1 MWWFRRLQLGLVVVV
16 VVVVVVA
23 RKKERE
29 ASKKELVRSR
39 SLEFFSWG

>member
-1 MWWFRRLQLGLVVVV
+1 MQLGLV

-29 ASKKELVRSR
+29 ASKKELVWSR
-39 SLEFFSWG
+39 SLVFFSWR